1 MGRPAELAARLGWHM
16 VTNRLVKRRKR
27 FPLVTMLEPLEACN
41 LACDGCG
48 RLREYE
54 PVLHR
59 RLTPDECMAAVEESG
74 APIVSVTGGEP
85 TIHPQIAEIVS
96 RIVRQKKFV
105 YLCTNGLLMG
115 RVMEQVPP
123 SKYLCWVV
131 HLDGTAE
138 PHDRAVRR
146 QGVYAIARENVRK
159 AIDRGYRV
167 CSNTT
172 LFHGSDPD
180 DLHTLWRDLTR
191 LGFEGA
197 MVSPA
202 YDYEAVPDR
211 QMFLRRNEAIDTFK
225 KALDPAQ
232 TQDMRLYNNPLYLE
246 FLRGERPFEKCMAWA
261 TPTYTVMGWRNPCYA
276 LADSHTP
283 HLGDLMQDE
292 VWNRYGNAAND
303 KRCSNCMMHSG
314 FEPVTLFG
322 ALSSPRRAAE
332 LVRAGVSGNRR
343 GVAV

>member
-1 MGRPAELAARLGWHM
+1 M
-16 VTNRLVKRRKR
+16 VKNGLVRRRKR

-41 LACDGCG
+41 LSCEGCG

-54 PVLHR
+54 SVLHR

-85 TIHPQIAEIVS
+85 TIHPQIAEIVG
-96 RIVRQKKFV
+96 RIVRQKRFV
-105 YLCTNGLLMG
+105 YLCTNGLLMD
-115 RVMEQVPP
+115 RVMKQIPP

-138 PHDRAVRR
+138 RHDRAVRR
-146 QGVYAIARENVRK
+146 EGVYAIARGNVRK
-159 AIDRGYRV
+159 ALEQGYRV
-167 CSNTT
+167 CTNST
-172 LFHGSDPD
+172 LFHGSDPQ
-180 DLHTLWRDLTR
+180 DLHALWRELTT

-202 YDYEAVPDR
+202 YDYETVPDR
-211 QMFLRRNEAIDTFK
+211 QLFLRRSEAIETFK
-225 KALDPAQ
+225 KVLDPAR
-232 TQDMRLYNNPLYLE
+232 TKGIRLYNNPLYLE
-246 FLRGERPFEKCMAWA
+246 FLRGEREFETCMAWA

-276 LADSHTP
+276 LADSHAP
-283 HLGDLMQDE
+283 RLSDVMRDE
-292 VWNRYGNAAND
+292 VWERYGNAAKD

-322 ALSSPRRAAE
+322 ALSSPKRAAE
-332 LVRAGVSGNRR
+332 LVRAGGSGKS
-343 GVAV
+343 GAAAA

>member
-16 VTNRLVKRRKR
+16 VTNRLAKRRKR
-27 FPLVTMLEPLEACN
+27 FPLVTMLEPLAACN

-123 SKYLCWVV
+123 SRYLCWVV
-131 HLDGTAE
+131 HLDGTEE

-146 QGVYAIARENVRK
+146 RGVYAIARENVRK
-159 AIDRGYRV
+159 AIEQGYRV

-314 FEPVTLFG
+314 FEPVTLFD
-322 ALSSPRRAAE
+322 ALNSPKRAAE
-332 LVRAGVSGNRR
+332 LVRAGASGKR
-343 GVAV
+343 GAAAV